1 MESPRLAQDIMVRR
15 LVTLPPDQDVFASIK
30 VLLKHQITGA
40 PILDPERSY
49 LGMFSEKC
57 CMSVLT
63 LMARLA
69 SERGFKKAAPPI
81 ARQFMAT
88 KLVTLDP
95 ATDVFDAIAYLL
107 KHHVSGVPVIDDRH
121 NFLGVFSEKTSM
133 RVLVDAAY
141 ERMPT
146 TEVGAFMNPDQG
158 RTISE
163 ETSLI
168 ECAQIFLDTP
178 YRRLCVLKDGK
189 LVGQISRRDVL
200 QNENVLTGIVHDRRA
215 ALIAESRQVSLSE
228 SGEIPAHGPFGS
240 TAVHNFMDRHARTI
254 TTDFDLLAIAQVFL
268 TTPYRRL
275 PVLLDGKLVGQI
287 SRRDVLMAT
296 NSLIQIAPEPE
307 KALLYLSSISEREET
322 RFA

>member
-1 MESPRLAQDIMVRR
+1 MQSPRLAQDIMIDK
-15 LVTLPPDQDVFASIK
+15 LVTLSPDQDIFRSINL
-30 VLLKHQITGA
+30 LLKHQITGA
-40 PILDPERSY
+40 PVVDDQRRY

-69 SERGFKKAAPPI
+69 AERGLKTETPPAAK
-81 ARQFMAT
+81 QFMAT
-88 KLVTLDP
+88 KLITLKP
-95 ATDVFDAIAYLL
+95 QTDVFDAIAYLL
-107 KHHVSGVPVIDDRH
+107 KHHVSGVPVIDDDR

-163 ETSLI
+163 ETSLL

-178 YRRLCVLKDGK
+178 YRRLCVLSDGK

-200 QNENVLTGIVHDRRA
+200 RSENILTGVVHDRRA
-215 ALIAESRQVSLSE
+215 ALLAESDLVALSE
-228 SGEIPAHGPFGS
+228 RDNTAAEHSLPS
-240 TAVHNFMDRHARTI
+240 TAVHHFMDVHARTI
-254 TTDFDLLAIAQVFL
+254 EKEIDLLGIAQIFL
-268 TTPYRRL
+268 STPYRRL
-275 PVLLDGKLVGQI
+275 PVLDQGGLIGQV

-296 NSLIQIAPEPE
+296 NSLIEIAPAPDQ
-307 KALLYLSSISEREET
+307 ASLYVSGISSREET